1 MRGWNEG
8 TRSSADNIVRRWKL
22 AVFWLI
28 LIGLIAAITEVLVR
42 LTLNP
47 PGLYPRPQETS
58 VMTAHPVRGY
68 ALLPGASGQYTAGGH
83 SARIRIN
90 ERGFRGGPYAEALSS
105 DLRILALGDSFTLGL
120 GVESMDPWPEQLE
133 LLLRR
138 DFGSRASVVN
148 AGVPGYSARQMR
160 HTGEELIPELHPR
173 IAVFAVNV
181 ETYWRVEDPYVYH
194 GGQLVRTSVLTQVT
208 VGRKG
213 LYLSRIGRWIWLQR
227 LDLWLNQHFETGA
240 HFLALA
246 QRLYD
251 LFLNQ
256 RQGERAPLQRGRAG
270 RADPKE
276 LRDRLQPMLAEIEKM
291 NEVARSREVE
301 LVVFLINPQEHDGSF
316 QAEQWAYNQIVG
328 EYCRK
333 RSIRVVDPL
342 PMLAG
347 VANGRP
353 ILCSFDD
360 YHWTREAHRLAAG
373 ALFDYLT
380 REGMLARRG

>member
-1 MRGWNEG
+1 MRGSNGG

-28 LIGLIAAITEVLVR
+28 LIGVIAAITEGLVR

-83 SARIRIN
+83 SARIQIN
-90 ERGFRGGPYAEALSS
+90 ERGFRDRPYAEALSS

-120 GVESMDPWPEQLE
+120 GVDAMDPWPEQLE

-160 HTGEELIPELHPR
+160 HTGEELIPELHPP

-194 GGQLVRTSVLTQVT
+194 GGQLVRNLRPDPGDRRPKRPLSVSD
-208 VGRKG
+208 REMDMA
-213 LYLSRIGRWIWLQR
+213 S
-227 LDLWLNQHFETGA
+227 ET
-240 HFLALA
+240 
-246 QRLYD
+246 R
-251 LFLNQ
+251 
-256 RQGERAPLQRGRAG
+256 PLVESAF
-270 RADPKE
+270 
-276 LRDRLQPMLAEIEKM
+276 RDRRALP
-291 NEVARSREVE
+291 R
-301 LVVFLINPQEHDGSF
+301 
-316 QAEQWAYNQIVG
+316 VG
-328 EYCRK
+328 
-333 RSIRVVDPL
+333 
-342 PMLAG
+342 
-347 VANGRP
+347 
-353 ILCSFDD
+353 
-360 YHWTREAHRLAAG
+360 AA
-373 ALFDYLT
+373 AV
-380 REGMLARRG
+380 